1 MPFPQNNGVF
11 GGHGQSQGGFPSLP
25 LSPAPSN
32 HPQTPSPSHPPSSSP
47 SQPLSPPMSPLPS
60 RPMVPQLILDLQ
72 VNEVSDAEQQHR
84 LRCVTDHDIAVFEE
98 LSLMH
103 DQPSSAAAATSTKPV
118 QVDKKLLRTFCKICD
133 QKLFLLVEW
142 ARKASFF
149 KALKVSLGVQHFIN
163 LHCNSPMEQ

>member
-1 MPFPQNNGVF
+1 
-11 GGHGQSQGGFPSLP
+11 
-25 LSPAPSN
+25 
-32 HPQTPSPSHPPSSSP
+32 
-47 SQPLSPPMSPLPS
+47 MSPLPS

-72 VNEVSDAEQQHR
+72 TNEVSDAEQQHR

-103 DQPSSAAAATSTKPV
+103 DQPSIPATTKPV

-149 KALKVSLGVQHFIN
+149 KALKVSCLFV
-163 LHCNSPMEQ
+163 P